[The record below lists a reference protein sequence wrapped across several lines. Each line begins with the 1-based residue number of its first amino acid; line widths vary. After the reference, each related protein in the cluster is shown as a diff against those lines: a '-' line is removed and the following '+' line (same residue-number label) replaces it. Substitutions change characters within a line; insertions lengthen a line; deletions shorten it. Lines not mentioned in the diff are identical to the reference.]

1 MYINRSLLGNGSVFS
16 RPPNIF
22 PENTSMVCHFP
33 LQKLCFQ
40 HKCQADTEIL
50 PQTAFGGRSGRSPF
64 FGSGCQ
70 LLEPALSCHI
80 PSPSQNSCQTDIA
93 PAPEPC
99 RAHVPLSYLPRGW
112 SCWYQITKNGS
123 RNSNSGLIWQP
134 GLKGRH
140 SPPHPA
146 FLGHPNLPLGLLGTH
161 RVKAFSICNWCTS
174 CFLFKGVLLI
184 VRNN

>member
-1 MYINRSLLGNGSVFS
+1 MSCRSQPPLHFSQHSITPLQAIFSLINTSSSGAELSLLKAAVTCQCYRLCTSIDPCWVMVQCSVDPQTSSLKTPPWYVISHCRNSGFS
-16 RPPNIF
+16 TNVRR
-22 PENTSMVCHFP
+22 
-33 LQKLCFQ
+33 
-40 HKCQADTEIL
+40 DTEIL

-112 SCWYQITKNGS
+112 SC
-123 RNSNSGLIWQP
+123 
-134 GLKGRH
+134 
-140 SPPHPA
+140 
-146 FLGHPNLPLGLLGTH
+146 
-161 RVKAFSICNWCTS
+161 
-174 CFLFKGVLLI
+174 
-184 VRNN
+184 